1 MQGKEIYLISHRGLA
16 GYAPENTRSAFL
28 GGYYLGFDQF
38 ETDVRI
44 TQDEQFVLF
53 HDFGLERTSN
63 GSGAVK
69 EHTVSQL
76 RELDCGGWFSPEF
89 QGERILTLTEFFEL
103 LSTMKKLIH
112 LVIHIKDEILSVTQI
127 QRLLETIEQAQIRR
141 TCNLNIASAHEAILR
156 DVRRLA
162 AGLPTTFLA
171 PRGLATPESIER
183 CKNIGCE
190 FWAPYA
196 LDIDVKSVEKAHTEN
211 LKVRLWGMPKG
222 NIKELVV
229 TAGNVLDMGV
239 DGLTTDFP
247 DIVRTVC
254 QLRNLK
260 EKGFE

>member
-1 MQGKEIYLISHRGLA
+1 
-16 GYAPENTRSAFL
+16 L

-53 HDFGLERTSN
+53 HDSVLERTSN

-103 LSTMKKLIH
+103 LATMKKLIH

-127 QRLLETIEQAQIRR
+127 QRLLETMGQAQIRR
-141 TCNLNIASAHEAILR
+141 TCNLNIASAHEAVLR

-171 PRGLATPESIER
+171 PRGLATPESIAR

-190 FWAPYA
+190 FWAPHA
-196 LDIDVKSVEKAHTEN
+196 LDIDVKSVEKAHAEN

-222 NIKELVV
+222 DIKELVV
-229 TAGNVLDMGV
+229 TAGNVLNMGV
-239 DGLTTDFP
+239 DGFTTDFP